1 VDSYEG
7 RAAVITGGANGIGFA
22 TAREFARRGARV
34 MLGDIDQSALDDAVA
49 QLSADGVDAH
59 GVVCDVRKL
68 DDVGHLADEAFR
80 VFGDVHVVFNNA
92 GIAYAGP
99 IVQTSHDDWR
109 FVIDVDLWGPI
120 HGVEAFLPRL
130 IAQSTRAREERIDPR
145 AREERIDHSS
155 HMVFTS
161 SFAGLIPNV
170 GLGPYCVA
178 KYGVV
183 ALAET
188 LAREARP
195 NGIGV
200 SVLCP
205 MIVETNLLANTER
218 VRSADYGPPTAS
230 AAETVQQLASDPT
243 DDSVLDAADVAR
255 LTADAILANRL
266 YVLPHRAAR
275 DSIRRR
281 FERIDRTFDDQIA
294 EGWSH

>member
-1 VDSYEG
+1 MESFKG
-7 RAAVITGGANGIGFA
+7 RGTVITGGANGIGFA

-49 QLSADGVDAH
+49 SLRADGVDAH

-80 VFGDVHVVFNNA
+80 IFGDVHVVFNNA

-120 HGVEAFLPRL
+120 HGVESFLPRL
-130 IAQSTRAREERIDPR
+130 IAQVAR

-155 HMVFTS
+155 HIVFTS

-188 LAREARP
+188 LAREVRP

-218 VRSADYGPPTAS
+218 VRSADYGPATPS
-230 AAETVQQLASDPT
+230 AAETVEQLASGPT
-243 DDSVLDAADVAR
+243 AADDDSVLNVEDVAR

-266 YVLPHRAAR
+266 YVLPHRGSR

-281 FERIDRTFDDQIA
+281 FERIDRTFEDQAA
-294 EGWSH
+294 EGWTH

>member
-1 VDSYEG
+1 MDNYLG
-7 RAAVITGGANGIGFA
+7 RTAVITGGASGIGFA
-22 TAREFARRGARV
+22 TAQEFARRGARL
-34 MLGDIDQSALDDAVA
+34 MLADINEAGLDEAVTALR
-49 QLSADGVDAH
+49 SDGVDAH
-59 GVVCDVRKL
+59 GVVCDTRKL
-68 DDVGHLADEAFR
+68 DDVVHLADEAFAA
-80 VFGDVHVVFNNA
+80 FGAVHVVFNNA

-99 IVQTSHDDWR
+99 IAETSHDDWR

-130 IAQSTRAREERIDPR
+130 IAQDED
-145 AREERIDHSS
+145 S
-155 HMVFTS
+155 HIVFTS

-188 LAREARP
+188 LSREVRA

-205 MIVETNLLANTER
+205 MIVDTGLMANSEQ
-218 VRSADYGPPTAS
+218 VRSSEYGPASSGQPQELPS
-230 AAETVQQLASDPT
+230 AATDPEVRA
-243 DDSVLDAADVAR
+243 DDVAR

-266 YVLPHRAAR
+266 YIVPHQAAR
-275 DSIRRR
+275 ASIQRR
-281 FERIDRTFDDQIA
+281 FERIDRAFDDQIA
-294 EGWSH
+294 EGWTH

>member
-1 VDSYEG
+1 MNSFEG
-7 RAAVITGGANGIGFA
+7 RAVVITGGADGIGFA
-22 TAREFARRGARV
+22 TAKQFARRGARI
-34 MLGDIDQSALDDAVA
+34 MLADINSSALDAAVTT
-49 QLSADGVDAH
+49 LRDGGTDAH
-59 GVVCDVRKL
+59 GVICDVRKL
-68 DDVGHLADEAFR
+68 DDVTRLADEAFG

-99 IVQTSHDDWR
+99 IAATSHDDWR

-130 IAQSTRAREERIDPR
+130 IEQGAD
-145 AREERIDHSS
+145 S
-155 HMVFTS
+155 HIVFTS

-188 LAREARP
+188 LSREVRA

-205 MIVETNLLANTER
+205 MIVDTNLMANTEN
-218 VRSADYGPPTAS
+218 VRNAEYGPPRSEAQ
-230 AAETVQQLASDPT
+230 TVQQLASSAPS
-243 DDSVLDAADVAR
+243 DDSVLDVDDVAR
-255 LTADAILANRL
+255 LTVEAVAANRL
-266 YVLPHRAAR
+266 YIVPHRAAR

-281 FERIDRTFDDQIA
+281 FERIDRAFDEQIA
-294 EGWSH
+294 EGWTH